1 MKAWLNLRHPIA
13 DRTEAFKAG
22 LERLGYTVQFGLTNN
37 PGDRDV
43 LVSWNRLR
51 EGANA
56 ATAFEKAG
64 RPVLIAENASW
75 GNDFLGGSWLTLA
88 RSYHNMAGRFP
99 IGDSSRWDSL
109 GAELQPW
116 RTIGETVVLPQRGIG
131 HPLVKMPVH
140 WPQQQAGRIRQHP
153 GRGAGKPLADDLGHA
168 GKVVT
173 WGSGA
178 AVKALLWG
186 IPVES
191 HMPNWIAAQDNTDA
205 GRLAMFRSLSWAQW
219 RLDEIRTGEALAWL
233 LP

>member
-22 LERLGYTVQFGLTNN
+22 LERLGYTVQFGCTNN

-43 LVSWNRLR
+43 LVSWNRIR

-56 ATAFEKAG
+56 ATAFEKAS

-75 GNDFLGGSWLTLA
+75 GNDFLGGNWLTLA
-88 RSYHNMAGRFP
+88 RSYHNISGRFP

-109 GAELQPW
+109 GVELQPW
-116 RTIGETVVLPQRGIG
+116 RTGGETVVLPQRGIG

-153 GRGAGKPLADDLGHA
+153 GRGAGKPLADDLAHA

-191 HMPNWIAAQDNTDA
+191 HMPSWIAAQDNTEA
-205 GRLAMFRSLSWAQW
+205 GRLAMFRSLAWAQW

>member
-1 MKAWLNLRHPIA
+1 MIAWLNLRHRVA
-13 DRTEAFKAG
+13 DRTEAFTEG
-22 LERLGYTVQFGLTNN
+22 LQRLGYSVQFGCTNN
-37 PGDRDV
+37 PGDRDL
-43 LVSWNRLR
+43 LVSWNRIR

-56 ATAFEKAG
+56 ATAFEVAG

-88 RSYHNMAGRFP
+88 NGYHNTAGRFP
-99 IGDSSRWDSL
+99 IGGPDRWDSL
-109 GAELQPW
+109 GVELAPW
-116 RTIGETVVLPQRGIG
+116 RTGGETVVLPQRGIG
-131 HPLVKMPVH
+131 PPEVKMPPH
-140 WPQQQAGRIRQHP
+140 WPQQQAGRVRKHP
-153 GRGAGKPLADDLGHA
+153 GRGAGKPLADDLAHA
-168 GKVVT
+168 GRVVT

-191 HMPNWIAAQDNTDA
+191 HMPRWIAEQDNTEA
-205 GRLAMFRSLSWAQW
+205 GRLAMFRALAWGQW